1 MSCVSQ
7 LDALWINGL
16 LAGSA
21 ATSVVTRVVHRVQ
34 GVTPAQRKARVYAAN
49 AALLAS
55 MGIDPEHALGPAP
68 SADGSAAE
76 RARTE
81 RQANVRRGLRPHPA
95 VVGVTPT
102 RPPA

>member
-55 MGIDPEHALGPAP
+55 MGIDPEHALSDRRTFAGGFVRTRQW
-68 SADGSAAE
+68 SA
-76 RARTE
+76 
-81 RQANVRRGLRPHPA
+81 
-95 VVGVTPT
+95 
-102 RPPA
+102 